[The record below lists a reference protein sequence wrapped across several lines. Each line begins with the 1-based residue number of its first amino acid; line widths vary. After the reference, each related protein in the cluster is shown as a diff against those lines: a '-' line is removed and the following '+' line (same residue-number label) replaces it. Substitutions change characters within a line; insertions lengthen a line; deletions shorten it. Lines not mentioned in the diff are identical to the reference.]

1 MIFLEIDSAEGL
13 VAFVTEAK
21 KTGLLRDISMTEIES
36 ITRKKSFPVR
46 IPVNMNAVLD
56 LCKNPILRR
65 LFGAKID
72 SKAKRYLE
80 AIKAGP

>member
-13 VAFVTEAK
+13 TTFVKEAK
-21 KTGLLRDISMTEIES
+21 KTGLLRDISMDEIKN
-36 ITRKKSFPVR
+36 ITKKKRFPVR

-56 LCKNPILRR
+56 LCRNPILKR

>member
-13 VAFVTEAK
+13 IAFVKEAK
-21 KTGLLRDISMTEIES
+21 KTGLLRDISMDELEN
-36 ITRKKSFPVR
+36 ITKKKRFPVR

-56 LCKNPILRR
+56 LCRNPILKR

>member
-13 VAFVTEAK
+13 IAFIKEAK

-36 ITRKKSFPVR
+36 VTKKKSFPVR

-56 LCKNPILRR
+56 LCRNPVLKR

-72 SKAKRYLE
+72 SKAKGYLE